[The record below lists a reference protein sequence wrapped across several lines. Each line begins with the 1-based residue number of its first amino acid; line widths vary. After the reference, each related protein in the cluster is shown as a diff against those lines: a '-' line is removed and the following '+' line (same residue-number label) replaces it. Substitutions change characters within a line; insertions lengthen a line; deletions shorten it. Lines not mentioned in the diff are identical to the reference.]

1 MSHYIYN
8 GKIVVSEERIL
19 TPESRGLRY
28 GEGVFETIKVKDS
41 KVYFLHDHFQ
51 RLERGLEA
59 LHLQL
64 PGFLDEQKLND
75 LILKLA
81 EKNNHATARIR
92 LMCWRKDGGLYD
104 AVSDVCDYSIQ
115 SYALPLE
122 YEVNSNGLDLCIFD
136 AVKKPID
143 LLSNIKHNNF
153 IIYALAARHA
163 QEKKCNDALVLNQ
176 HNNVCDSS
184 IANIFW
190 IKDGVI
196 FTNPLSDGPIAGVMR
211 KQLLQHLPSLGF
223 PITEKSCSVKE
234 LMEADE
240 VFLSNVI
247 RGCRWVKQIDDKQF
261 NCVMFMKFYSS
272 LVQVITAKL

>member
-8 GKIVVSEERIL
+8 GKIVASNERIL

-28 GEGVFETIKVKDS
+28 GEGVFETIKVKND
-41 KVYFLHDHFQ
+41 KVYFLSDHFQ
-51 RLERGLEA
+51 RLEQGLHV

-64 PGFLDEQKLND
+64 PGFMDKQKLEE

-81 EKNNHATARIR
+81 VKNGHTIARIR

-115 SYALPLE
+115 SYALPVE

-136 AVKKPID
+136 AVKKSID
-143 LLSNIKHNNF
+143 LLSNVKHNNF
-153 IIYALAARHA
+153 LIYSLAARYA

-176 HNNVCDSS
+176 HNNICDSS

-190 IKDGVI
+190 IKDGTI
-196 FTNPLSDGPIAGVMR
+196 FTNPLTDGPIAGVMR
-211 KQLLQHLPSLGF
+211 NQLLQQLPSLGF
-223 PITEKSCSVKE
+223 PTTEKSCSVTE

-240 VFLSNVI
+240 MFLSNVI
-247 RGCRWVKQIDDKQF
+247 RGCRWVKQLGDKKFSCEKFMEFYPKFIDRISK
-261 NCVMFMKFYSS
+261 
-272 LVQVITAKL
+272 I

>member
-8 GKIVVSEERIL
+8 GKIVASNERIL

-28 GEGVFETIKVKDS
+28 GEGVFETIKVKND
-41 KVYFLHDHFQ
+41 KVYFLSDHFQ
-51 RLERGLEA
+51 RLEQGLHA

-64 PGFLDEQKLND
+64 PGFLDRQKLEE

-81 EKNNHATARIR
+81 VKNGHTTARIR

-104 AVSDVCDYSIQ
+104 VVSDVCDYSIQ
-115 SYALPLE
+115 SYALPVE

-136 AVKKPID
+136 AVKKSID
-143 LLSNIKHNNF
+143 LLSNVKHNNF
-153 IIYALAARHA
+153 LIYSLAARYA

-176 HNNVCDSS
+176 HNDICDSS

-190 IKDGVI
+190 IKDGNI
-196 FTNPLSDGPIAGVMR
+196 FTNPLTDGPIAGVMR
-211 KQLLQHLPSLGF
+211 KQLLQQLPSLGF
-223 PITEKSCSVKE
+223 PITEKSCSATE

-247 RGCRWVKQIDDKQF
+247 RGCRWVKQLGDKQF
-261 NCVMFMKFYSS
+261 SCEKFMEFYPKFIVRIS
-272 LVQVITAKL
+272 I